1 MRAIIPNIPFCKIN
15 ENGINKMH
23 SNIFKLLSCG
33 DRMGMN
39 SSTRVVYA
47 MPNKNL
53 I

>member
-1 MRAIIPNIPFCKIN
+1 MRAITHNIPLCKIN
-15 ENGINKMH
+15 ENGINKMRN
-23 SNIFKLLSCG
+23 NIFELLSFG

-39 SSTRVVYA
+39 SSTRVVCA